1 MHRLLLLNFRLEKEK
16 QLKDW
21 KTERQSKAVEILTL
35 RFGNDERAFH
45 MLEEDLLD
53 SVWQAWRPSV
63 ARKVKKK
70 KVKRIKESP
79 SMNVSKID
87 FNFNTL

>member
-1 MHRLLLLNFRLEKEK
+1 
-16 QLKDW
+16 
-21 KTERQSKAVEILTL
+21 
-35 RFGNDERAFH
+35 

-53 SVWQAWRPSV
+53 RCGKRGDQSV

-79 SMNVSKID
+79 SMNVSK
-87 FNFNTL
+87 N